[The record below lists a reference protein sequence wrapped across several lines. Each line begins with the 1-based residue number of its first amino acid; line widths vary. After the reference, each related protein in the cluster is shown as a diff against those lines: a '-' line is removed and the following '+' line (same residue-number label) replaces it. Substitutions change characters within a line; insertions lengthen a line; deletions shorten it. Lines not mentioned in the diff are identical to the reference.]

1 MVFIVNVVAIIQAR
15 LASTRFPGKILEEVA
30 ERPMLEMLISRVKLS
45 QKIDKIVVATTSES
59 TDDRLCR
66 WLNQENIDYFRGSE
80 EDVLDRFWQCA
91 KSYNADIVVRLTADD
106 PLKDP
111 KIIDEAVDL
120 FLNNPDV
127 DYVSNTI
134 RPSYPEG
141 LDVEVFSLFS
151 LALANEKAKL
161 KSEREHVTPYI
172 WKTTETF
179 KLLNFEMSRD
189 LSAWRWTVDKP
200 VDLEFIKT
208 LLKMARNNIFA
219 SYLDLIA
226 IIDKN
231 PALMDINIG
240 ILRNEGYLK
249 SINKEM
255 KDEQ

>member
-15 LASTRFPGKILEEVA
+15 LGSNRFPGKVLEQIA

-91 KSYNADIVVRLTADD
+91 KIYNADIIVRLTADD

-111 KIIDEAVDL
+111 KIIDKAVNL
-120 FLNNPDV
+120 FLNNPNI

-141 LDVEVFSLFS
+141 LDVEVFSFLS
-151 LALANEKAKL
+151 LALANDKAKL

-172 WKTTETF
+172 WKTTENF

-200 VDLEFIKT
+200 VDLVFIKA
-208 LLKMARNNIFA
+208 LLKLVSNNIFA
-219 SYLDLIA
+219 NYLDLIA

-231 PALMDINIG
+231 PALMDINSG
-240 ILRNEGYLK
+240 VSRNEGYLK
-249 SINKEM
+249 SLDKEI
-255 KDEQ
+255 KNEQ

>member
-1 MVFIVNVVAIIQAR
+1 MNVVAIIQAR

>member
-1 MVFIVNVVAIIQAR
+1 VNVVAIIQAR